1 MDEKNNKE
9 WIKDRFL
16 SLYERHI
23 CFNGRPGSDDL
34 LNWLSSTDFFE
45 APASAKYHGAYEGG
59 LLEHTLNVYDRLS
72 SRLCNERTR
81 GIYSETTVAIV
92 ALLHDICKVDF
103 YEKNII
109 TRRKDDG
116 SLEEIPVWGYKNT
129 GFPGHGER
137 SLYMVSRYI
146 DLTEEEAVAIDRH
159 MGPYDRRG
167 YKDLTRIW
175 KEYPLAYHLYMA
187 DMEATWEDEI
197 LKEPVGGENDETV

>member
-1 MDEKNNKE
+1 MDNETKE
-9 WIKDRFL
+9 WLKRRFLDTYRGLIKDHRIGGRDFL
-16 SLYERHI
+16 HW
-23 CFNGRPGSDDL
+23 L
-34 LNWLSSTDFFE
+34 LRTDFFE

-59 LLEHTLNVYDRLS
+59 LLEHTMNVYNRLS
-72 SRLCNERTR
+72 SRLYKEIEKE
-81 GIYSETTVAIV
+81 IYSKTTVAIV

-197 LKEPVGGENDETV
+197 LIKPVGGENDETV